1 MSQHTHIPVIAI
13 DGPSASGKGTVAQIV
28 ADRLGYHYLDSGA
41 LYRIV
46 ALVARRQAID
56 WRDEHALAEMALQ
69 LDIRFDG
76 NRIWLGNG
84 DGREDISDAVRTE
97 LMSRGASEVA
107 VHPAVRAALLDLQH
121 SFRQVPGLVADGR
134 DMATV
139 VFPDAD
145 TKIFLTA
152 TAEVRAERRYKQLM
166 SKGNHANLADI
177 LQDLQARDARDRQR
191 SVAPLQQSSDAE
203 LLETS
208 ALSIEQ
214 AVESVLAHHR
224 KSQAK

>member
-1 MSQHTHIPVIAI
+1 MNNDTFIPVIAI

-28 ADRLGYHYLDSGA
+28 AEQLGYHYLDSGA

-46 ALVARRQAID
+46 ALAALRQGID
-56 WRDEHALAEMALQ
+56 WRDEHALAEMALK
-69 LDIRFDG
+69 LDIRFEAG
-76 NRIWLGNG
+76 RILLH
-84 DGREDISDAVRTE
+84 DEDISDAVRTE
-97 LMSRGASEVA
+97 QMSRGASEVA
-107 VHPAVRAALLDLQH
+107 VHPAVRAALLSLQH
-121 SFRQVPGLVADGR
+121 SFRKAPGLVADGR

-139 VFPDAD
+139 VFPDAR

-152 TAEVRAERRYKQLM
+152 SAEVRAERRYKQLM
-166 SKGNHANLADI
+166 GKGNHANLADI
-177 LQDLQARDARDRQR
+177 LKDLQERDARDRQR